1 MQFMSTYFNTLI
13 RRKHRLSLLLLR
25 HVSHSM
31 NDQSPIRHNTLY
43 DSRNFLVRFVDFLGT
58 QVLNWMSEFG
68 SATMLVWETCSLIFR
83 RPFQL
88 NLLVHQLLLIG
99 VNSMSVVLVS
109 GFFTGMVL
117 ATQGYHQLKELS
129 VEGTLG
135 RFVSVSVVKELGP
148 MVTAFVLAGRIG
160 ASITAELG
168 TMKVTEQIDALEVM
182 ATNPVKYLVVPRF
195 LACAIMLPILTVF
208 AIVLGIAGGYFTAVS
223 LFGMNGVFFL
233 KEAQHDLL
241 ISSIVISLVKASAF
255 GMAIASIGCY
265 KGFTISSAGGAEGV
279 GKSTTGS
286 AVTSLITILVLDA
299 FLNHLL
305 YTVLGLK

>member
-1 MQFMSTYFNTLI
+1 MNNQPPT
-13 RRKHRLSLLLLR
+13 HR
-25 HVSHSM
+25 
-31 NDQSPIRHNTLY
+31 QTLY
-43 DSRNFLVRFVDFLGT
+43 DSRNLVIRFIDIVGSRA
-58 QVLNWMSEFG
+58 LNWVAGLG
-68 SATMLVWETCSLIFR
+68 SATILVWETWSLAFR

-88 NLLVHQLLLIG
+88 KLLVHQLFLIG
-99 VNSMSVVLVS
+99 VNSISVVLIS
-109 GFFTGMVL
+109 GLFTGMVL
-117 ATQGYHQLKELS
+117 ATQGYHQLIQLS
-129 VEGTLG
+129 AEGTLG
-135 RFVSVSVVKELGP
+135 RFVTVSVVKELGP

-195 LACAIMLPILTVF
+195 LACAIMLPILTLF
-208 AIVLGIAGGYFTAVS
+208 AIVFGIAGGYLSAII
-223 LFGMNGVFFL
+223 LFDMNGLFFL
-233 KEAQHDLL
+233 KLAQAHLF
-241 ISSIVISLVKASAF
+241 INSIIISLVKASAF

-286 AVTSLITILVLDA
+286 AVTSLVTILALDA

-305 YTVLGLK
+305 YTIWGLR

>member
-1 MQFMSTYFNTLI
+1 
-13 RRKHRLSLLLLR
+13 
-25 HVSHSM
+25 M
-31 NDQSPIRHNTLY
+31 NDQSSTQRQTLY
-43 DSRNFLVRFVDFLGT
+43 DSRSFLVRTVAFMGGRALNSISGLG
-58 QVLNWMSEFG
+58 N
-68 SATMLVWETCSLIFR
+68 ATMLVWETWSLVFR

-88 NLLVHQLLLIG
+88 GLLVHQLYLIG
-99 VNSMSVVLVS
+99 VNSISVVLIS
-109 GFFTGMVL
+109 GLFTGMVL
-117 ATQGYHQLKELS
+117 ATQGYHQLSQLS
-129 VEGTLG
+129 AEGTLG
-135 RFVSVSVVKELGP
+135 GFVTVSVVKELGP

-195 LACAIMLPILTVF
+195 LACAIMLPILTLF
-208 AIVLGIAGGYFTAVS
+208 AIVCGIAGGYLAAIL
-223 LFGMNGVFFL
+223 LFDMNGLFFL
-233 KEAQHDLL
+233 KLAQDNLF
-241 ISSIVISLVKASAF
+241 INSVIISLIKASAF

-286 AVTSLITILVLDA
+286 AVTSLVTILALDA

-305 YTVLGLK
+305 YTVWGLQ

>member
-1 MQFMSTYFNTLI
+1 MNN
-13 RRKHRLSLLLLR
+13 RL
-25 HVSHSM
+25 
-31 NDQSPIRHNTLY
+31 PIRCQTLY
-43 DSRNFLVRFVDFLGT
+43 DSRNLLVRFVDVVGCRA
-58 QVLNWMSEFG
+58 LNWISGLG
-68 SATMLVWETCSLIFR
+68 SATLLVWETWTLAFR

-88 NLLVHQLLLIG
+88 KLLVHQLSLIG
-99 VNSMSVVLVS
+99 VNSISVVLVS
-109 GFFTGMVL
+109 GLFTGMVL
-117 ATQGYHQLKELS
+117 ATQGYHQLKQIS
-129 VEGTLG
+129 AEGTLG

-195 LACAIMLPILTVF
+195 LACAIMLPILTLF
-208 AIVLGIAGGYFTAVS
+208 AIVFGVAGGYLAAVT
-223 LFGMNGVFFL
+223 LFDMNGLFFL
-233 KEAQHDLL
+233 KLAQANLF
-241 ISSIVISLVKASAF
+241 INGIIISLVKASAF

-265 KGFTISSAGGAEGV
+265 KGFTISSADGAEGV

-286 AVTSLITILVLDA
+286 AVTSLIAILALDA

-305 YTVLGLK
+305 YTIWGLE